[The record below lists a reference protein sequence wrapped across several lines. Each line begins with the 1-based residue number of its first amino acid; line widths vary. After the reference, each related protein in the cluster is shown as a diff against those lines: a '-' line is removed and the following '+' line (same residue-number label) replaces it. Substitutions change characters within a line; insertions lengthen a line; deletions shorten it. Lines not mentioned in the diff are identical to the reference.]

1 MLLSIWFSGTPGI
14 RFTIPRKI
22 STHQTIRNMTLI
34 KAKVESKSRRIRPLS
49 HLVPVPKADSTI
61 TIEIDPIDVDTDHNL
76 TLFIR

>member
-1 MLLSIWFSGTPGI
+1 
-14 RFTIPRKI
+14 
-22 STHQTIRNMTLI
+22 MTLI

-61 TIEIDPIDVDTDHNL
+61 TIEIDPIDVKVDHNL